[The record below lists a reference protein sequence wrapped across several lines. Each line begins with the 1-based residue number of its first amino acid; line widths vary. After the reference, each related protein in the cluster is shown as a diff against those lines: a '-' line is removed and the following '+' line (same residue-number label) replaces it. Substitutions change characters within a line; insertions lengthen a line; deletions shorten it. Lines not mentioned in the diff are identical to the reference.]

1 MTEVTLKHYMVRMP
15 AKAHQKMKILAI
27 KRECG
32 MNEIFVQAIREYLER
47 QGD

>member
-15 AKAHQKMKILAI
+15 ARMHQKMKILAI
-27 KRECG
+27 KRESG

-47 QGD
+47 QDD